1 MGSIKMID
9 LYCERLG
16 PGIWAEPI
24 IAFTNLA
31 FLAAAFAAWRLAE
44 KYCLLSVVTGL
55 LIGLMVAIGIG
66 SGLFHTYATS
76 WTRVLD
82 VLPILLF
89 QVAYLWIYGSRIVM
103 MRTVHLAGLV
113 ILLLI
118 AAYLG
123 RQFPHLLNGSL
134 IYLPAFILLLGLGL
148 YHYHHAR
155 IEPTLLLWATAIFS
169 VSLLLRT
176 IDLAICK
183 YLPIGTHFFWHLF
196 NGLLVYLV
204 FRGLLM
210 NLTTSERRF
219 DQ

>member
-1 MGSIKMID
+1 MLENID

-24 IAFTNLA
+24 NAFTNLA
-31 FLAAAFAAWRLAE
+31 FLVAAFAAWRLANQ
-44 KYCLLSVVTGL
+44 YHLLSVVTRL

-66 SGLFHTYATS
+66 SGLFHTFATS
-76 WTRVLD
+76 WARVLD

-89 QVAYLWIYGSRIVM
+89 QIAYLWIYGSRVIM
-103 MRTVHLAGLV
+103 MRTVHLTGLV
-113 ILLLI
+113 ILFLI

-134 IYLPAFILLLGLGL
+134 IYLPAFMLLLGLGI

-169 VSLLLRT
+169 TSLFLRT
-176 IDLAICK
+176 IDLNICN
-183 YLPIGTHFFWHLF
+183 YLPIGTHLFWHLF
-196 NGLLVYLV
+196 NGLLIYLA

-210 NLTTSERRF
+210 NLSTSERRIN
-219 DQ
+219 